1 MPITIWLAM
10 RDGSWKTEF
19 EKAGY
24 GGVTCLSRE
33 GLGELPEIQQLYVEH
48 AQAAIDSLK

>member
-1 MPITIWLAM
+1 MAGDE
-10 RDGSWKTEF
+10 DGSWKTEF

-24 GGVTCLSRE
+24 DVTCLVR
-33 GLGELPEIQQLYVEH
+33 GLGELEPIQKLFVEH